1 MKQGLARFL
10 WCFLFAPLLLGSLP
24 ASDFGDIRNRDDSRT
39 KSHFNSSVYHSRTEW
54 EDRREELKRQILL
67 STGLWPL
74 PEKTHLAPATP
85 EGRQRAAPAD
95 TSSSR
100 LVIRAVSHG
109 ALRPR

>member
-54 EDRREELKRQILL
+54 EDRREELKR
-67 STGLWPL
+67 L
-74 PEKTHLAPATP
+74 PAIAIN
-85 EGRQRAAPAD
+85 
-95 TSSSR
+95 SSSKK
-100 LVIRAVSHG
+100 LNLYDAC
-109 ALRPR
+109 AC